1 MLKREYLIKLREKN
15 GWLQEDVANKTGTT
29 QQTVSLLENGKRN
42 PSIKLA
48 KSFEILFEEPM
59 ENLFP
64 DIFLTIDTTKCN
76 ICTISNQKTA

>member
-15 GWLQEDVANKTGTT
+15 DWLQEDVANKTGTT

-48 KSFEILFEEPM
+48 KSFEILFKEPM
-59 ENLFP
+59 EKLFP
-64 DIFLTIDTTKCN
+64 DIFLSMHTTKCN
-76 ICTISNQKTA
+76 ID